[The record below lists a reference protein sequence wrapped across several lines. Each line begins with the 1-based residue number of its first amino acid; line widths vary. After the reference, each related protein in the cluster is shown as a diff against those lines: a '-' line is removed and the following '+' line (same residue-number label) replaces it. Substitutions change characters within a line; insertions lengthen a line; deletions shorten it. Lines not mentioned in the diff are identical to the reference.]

1 MEKGCLVDIK
11 GKGAVMGS
19 RALRKA
25 HSEIGIVPSLP
36 KVPGAGTW
44 AAYLV
49 FRNPMLFWRLA
60 VEL

>member
-1 MEKGCLVDIK
+1 MVDFKGT
-11 GKGAVMGS
+11 GAVMGS
-19 RALRKA
+19 QALRKPC
-25 HSEIGIVPSLP
+25 SEMHIVPSHP
-36 KVPGAGTW
+36 KVPAQGIY